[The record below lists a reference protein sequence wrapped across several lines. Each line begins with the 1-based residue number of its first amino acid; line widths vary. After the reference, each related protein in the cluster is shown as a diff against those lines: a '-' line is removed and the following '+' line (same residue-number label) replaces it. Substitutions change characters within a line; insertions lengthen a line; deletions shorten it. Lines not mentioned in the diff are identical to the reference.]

1 MPLTVVDCQVT
12 VSSITLVFSDP
23 VDPPSATNPANYSV
37 FDPSANAAAL
47 QVLTQLTA
55 VMLTPAG
62 IANVPATPNVVVI
75 PFLVP
80 AAPGLPPFNLGDWVT
95 VKVSGVNAAPGSG
108 IAGIG
113 VPGQAIG
120 AAVNGK
126 HALRIADCVASP
138 SSVVVYFSEPLD
150 IPNPAGNPANNPNLP
165 NNYTV
170 ALQPPG
176 PAITVAN
183 ATYDPAKKAT
193 YLQLSGNIPQRGQWV
208 TVKALTVTS
217 GGIAISNNGKD
228 TFFVRVNGEQ
238 RADGDDEILE
248 EAGLRQARAAE
259 EGVAYPMMTEDVGL
273 PPSSSYGTT
282 GGGGGATGGT
292 GGSGRISAGPAATQA
307 ISQVLGWKLNDND
320 PAAFVGALT
329 QSFTLTEVDGHTQAT
344 WTPRSYTVQTDL
356 AGGITGA
363 QASMYA
369 RAQEALDQSVPLLNG
384 LYALNPDADQEM
396 IDALK
401 DIIQSQFTELVN
413 ELGTLGGPRQ
423 FRVNQYFHLLIDLQA
438 QGSQPPT
445 LSSGTEPDTIKGN
458 LGRLRDELS
467 VTSTSKFINTI
478 DDEQDMT
485 NFRILSDYLT
495 SLAQTWINN
504 YQFFGLDT
512 KQPFLGTQLVLLSRQ
527 LSVISDTVNEVR
539 FTLDS
544 VFISQAERQTLQLEF
559 TSGDPALFVE
569 DLLQISQ
576 DFSQVEG
583 PQLIQNAGKL
593 GVGDGFLPVVRNLRR
608 LVHEARNP
616 ANAHKLPDGFR
627 TIRVRNAFDDL
638 HDQFF
643 ELERMAAGVSRKTP
657 PRPFQGGRARPK
669 KI

>member
-1 MPLTVVDCQVT
+1 MALTLSDCKATTNSITISFSAPVNQTPAPAAASALTPGNYQVCDPGPGTFGNLTTLSATIPIQSVGPNAVAISFPSKTFNPGDRVT
-12 VSSITLVFSDP
+12 VIVSNVQD
-23 VDPPSATNPANYSV
+23 ATN
-37 FDPSANAAAL
+37 
-47 QVLTQLTA
+47 
-55 VMLTPAG
+55 
-62 IANVPATPNVVVI
+62 VP
-75 PFLVP
+75 
-80 AAPGLPPFNLGDWVT
+80 
-95 VKVSGVNAAPGSG
+95 
-108 IAGIG
+108 IG
-113 VPGQAIG
+113 MQAIG
-120 AAVNGK
+120 A
-126 HALRIADCVASP
+126 
-138 SSVVVYFSEPLD
+138 VVDDKPPLKIVKCEATPNNVLIFFSDQLD
-150 IPNPAGNPANNPNLP
+150 TPGNPAPPNVP
-165 NNYTV
+165 GNYSLTPFSSTGALTPLSNTTYTAAYDALAKVTV
-170 ALQPPG
+170 LQM
-176 PAITVAN
+176 
-183 ATYDPAKKAT
+183 ATGA
-193 YLQLSGNIPQRGQWV
+193 QLTKGQWLVV
-208 TVKALTVTS
+208 TVSGVTS
-217 GGIAISNNGKD
+217 NGVLIQNGGNN
-228 TFFVRVNGEQ
+228 TFPTRVNGDTDHDLDV
-238 RADGDDEILE
+238 AD

-259 EGVAYPMMTEDVGL
+259 EGVAYPTMTEDVGL

-282 GGGGGATGGT
+282 GGGGGATGGA

-307 ISQVLGWKLNDND
+307 ISQVLGWKLNDDD
-320 PAAFVGALT
+320 PAGFVGALT
-329 QSFTLTEVDGHTQAT
+329 QSFSLTEVDGHTQAT

-438 QGSQPPT
+438 LGSQPPT

-657 PRPFQGGRARPK
+657 PRPFQGGRARGPK
-669 KI
+669 K

>member
-1 MPLTVVDCQVT
+1 MALTLSDCKAT
-12 VSSITLVFSDP
+12 TNSITIFFSAPVNQQGVLGNSALNPSNYQVCDP
-23 VDPPSATNPANYSV
+23 NLPNLSSLTPLPNVAGVTLQPVGPNAVAISFPSKTFKPGDRITVAVSNVATVPPAA
-37 FDPSANAAAL
+37 AAAL
-47 QVLTQLTA
+47 
-55 VMLTPAG
+55 
-62 IANVPATPNVVVI
+62 
-75 PFLVP
+75 P
-80 AAPGLPPFNLGDWVT
+80 AA
-95 VKVSGVNAAPGSG
+95 
-108 IAGIG
+108 
-113 VPGQAIG
+113 PGQAIG
-120 AAVNGK
+120 AVVDDKPPLKIVN
-126 HALRIADCVASP
+126 CVATP
-138 SSVVVYFSEPLD
+138 NSVLVFFSEQLD
-150 IPNPAGNPANNPNLP
+150 IPGPAGANNPGDP
-165 NNYTV
+165 NFPGTY
-170 ALQPPG
+170 ALQQPIG
-176 PAITVAN
+176 TVFAQAAT
-183 ATYDPAKKAT
+183 ATYDSFAKVAV
-193 YLQLSGNIPQRGQWV
+193 LQMAAASQLTKGQWLV
-208 TVKALTVTS
+208 VIVNNVTS
-217 GGIAISNNGKD
+217 GGVQIQNGGSN
-228 TFFVRVNGEQ
+228 TFSTRVNGDSEVDE
-238 RADGDDEILE
+238 AD

-282 GGGGGATGGT
+282 GGGGGTTGGT

-320 PAAFVGALT
+320 PVAFVGALT

-423 FRVNQYFHLLIDLQA
+423 FRVNQYFHLLIDLQT
-438 QGSQPPT
+438 QGSQLPT

-657 PRPFQGGRARPK
+657 PRPFQGGRARSKTPG